1 MFEVDDIDTATSTL
15 KFGKGGFQGC
25 RGGNGSDWYVE
36 NLLPLLDSAEEH
48 FYDTT
53 SRTLYYQPNST
64 TGPPDSNF
72 RASAPQL
79 QTLLMVN
86 QSQQQPLKGLTI
98 KVQCV

>member
-1 MFEVDDIDTATSTL
+1 MFEVDDIDTSTSTL

-36 NLLPLLDSAEEH
+36 NLLELLDAPEEH
-48 FYDTT
+48 YYDSS

-64 TGPPDSNF
+64 TGAPP
-72 RASAPQL
+72 ASFSATAPQL

-98 KVQCV
+98 KV